1 MSEQMTGS
9 TRPRLRKATPVLL
22 VGDLGATARWYE
34 GLGFSA
40 ELFPP
45 GFAILSRDGVDLF
58 LQYTDGYVRPHDAGR
73 EARDAWDVYIRTD
86 DAQQLFGEFST
97 VKGITAPK
105 VQAYGQVE
113 FEVTDPNGYV
123 LVFASEALPS

>member
-1 MSEQMTGS
+1 M
-9 TRPRLRKATPVLL
+9 RPRLRTATPVLL
-22 VGDLGATARWYE
+22 VGDLEATARWYKR
-34 GLGFSA
+34 LGFAA

-58 LQYTDGYVRPHDAGR
+58 LQYTDGYVRPHDPRR

-86 DAQQLFGEFST
+86 DARALSEEFST
-97 VKGITAPK
+97 VKGITAPQ
-105 VQAYGQVE
+105 VQPYGQLE

-123 LVFASEALPS
+123 LVFASEAQR